1 MTTPIR
7 PPARPP
13 VGPAAAAAV
22 PPMPP
27 PPLTAHVTPVETGAV
42 PAAVSFLIC
51 GAPGSGKTH
60 FGANMPDPLF
70 FQWES
75 NMATLEKFP
84 GVPYIVP
91 YDWMQHAPTDTSTTK
106 VFSERVL
113 PMLEARR
120 AHEIAGK
127 PIRSIV
133 FDSGTEMGDDL
144 SARIIGTKTNQS
156 DSQARFGEFLREG
169 HALFRRIADLSKPRG
184 ALPRYNVA
192 VLFHLTDVTDGEG
205 SLLRVAPAII
215 GRIKGELQR
224 RFDVGLLMRCRAE
237 TAVSVASG
245 GPATTVTTR
254 YFEACTVPPDR
265 FHEGIAFDRL
275 GGGQGPWAAL
285 PPVVADPS
293 YAKLVSLWAAKPAAG
308 E

>member
-1 MTTPIR
+1 MTA
-7 PPARPP
+7 PARPVSGP
-13 VGPAAAAAV
+13 VANSPA
-22 PPMPP
+22 PGLPTPII
-27 PPLTAHVTPVETGAV
+27 AHVTPVASTEI
-42 PAAVSFLIC
+42 AAVSFLLC

-84 GVPYIVP
+84 GVPYAVP
-91 YDWMQHAPTDTSTTK
+91 TDWMQHAPTETSTTK

-113 PMLEARR
+113 PLLEARR

-127 PIRSIV
+127 PVRSIV

-144 SARIIGTKTNQS
+144 AMRIIGVKTNQS

-169 HALFRRIADLSKPRG
+169 HSLFRRIADLAKPRG

-192 VLFHLTDVTDGEG
+192 VLFHLTDVTDDKGG
-205 SLLRVAPAII
+205 LLRVAPAII

-224 RFDVGLLMRCRAE
+224 RFDVGLLLRCRAE
-237 TAVSVASG
+237 TAIS
-245 GPATTVTTR
+245 ATEPGKTTTTR
-254 YFEACTVPPDR
+254 HFEACTVPPDR
-265 FHEGIAFDRL
+265 FHEGVAFDRL
-275 GGGQGPWAAL
+275 GGGQGPWRVL
-285 PPVVADPS
+285 PTVVSNPS
-293 YAKLVSLWAAKPAAG
+293 FAKLIELWKP
-308 E
+308 EVVV